1 MYRFIDHTADIAFE
15 VEAESLEKLIE
26 DATMAF
32 YSAFTYLDMIDDSKT
47 VEMVVEEQTPD
58 LLLFSWLNELLF
70 IFDTHHFAGKKIE
83 VHVDKNDI
91 LRAEGKIW
99 GGRLSPEKVRLE
111 PKAITLHNFKVEK
124 TEKGWK
130 AFVVIDI

>member
-1 MYRFIDHTADIAFE
+1 MYRFVDHTADIAFE

-32 YSAFTYLDMIDDSKT
+32 YSAFAYLDVIDDTKT
-47 VEMVVEEQTPD
+47 IEIVVEEHSPD
-58 LLLFSWLNELLF
+58 FLLFSWLNELLY
-70 IFDTHHFAGKKIE
+70 IFDTDHFAGKKIQ
-83 VHVDKNDI
+83 VHVEKDGTI
-91 LRAEGKIW
+91 RAEGKIW
-99 GGRLSPEKVRLE
+99 GGKLSPEKVRLE
-111 PKAITLHNFKVEK
+111 PKAITLHNFRVEK